1 MDEVKEMVDC
11 PSCHVKLNLPRQFSG
26 MIGCPKCKFEFTVG
40 DKKESETS
48 NRLSDTAVIKT
59 KLVKKYN
66 PNADILAGLKILVA
80 FWTIVVVYLFISLLM
95 VGQESN
101 TDDSSLI
108 DGVANYDQDDWEDL
122 QRNAIVMSMIPPGI
136 HMYAFYLIYRGTK
149 ELLSENGDE

>member
-40 DKKESETS
+40 DKKDSETS
-48 NRLSDTAVIKT
+48 NRLSDTAVVKT
-59 KLVKKYN
+59 KLVKKYD
-66 PNADILAGLKILVA
+66 PNADILTGLKILA
-80 FWTIVVVYLFISLLM
+80 GFWTMCVVYLFISLLA
-95 VGQESN
+95 VGQEWN
-101 TDDSSLI
+101 TDDSSET
-108 DGVANYDQDDWEDL
+108 DGITNYDEEDL
-122 QRNAIVMSMIPPGI
+122 EDLERNAIAISMIIPGI